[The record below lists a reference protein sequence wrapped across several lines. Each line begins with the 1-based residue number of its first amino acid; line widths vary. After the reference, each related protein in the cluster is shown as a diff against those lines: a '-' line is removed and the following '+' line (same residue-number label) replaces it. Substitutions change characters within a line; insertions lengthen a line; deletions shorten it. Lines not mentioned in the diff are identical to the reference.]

1 MIRRTLVLTVLIFL
15 AAPLQVHAQKFE
27 KKEGITFS
35 NIAPGEFVREAYKDF
50 PVKIAMVSTSR
61 VPYAGVYIRVFNASG
76 VPVFKHLC
84 EKPWLF
90 LKLPAGE
97 YHVVG
102 VDRNKVT
109 RIKYFKAPKEGKGQ
123 KAVKLKWPKDVVGY

>member
-1 MIRRTLVLTVLIFL
+1 MIRWLFVPMVMVVL
-15 AAPLQVHAQKFE
+15 AAPSPAHAQRFE

-50 PVKIAMVSTSR
+50 PVKIAMVSTSK
-61 VPYAGVYIRVFNASG
+61 VPYGGVYIRVFNASG

-123 KAVKLKWPKDVVGY
+123 KAIKLKWPKDVVGY